1 MCMNMLDYEF
11 GKCKM
16 RGSGEEGPG
25 AVRALN
31 EDVSFSHCHTVCMP
45 ICEKP
50 AHFPL
55 HTHAQW
61 CPRSPTAN
69 DLDIRI

>member
-1 MCMNMLDYEF
+1 MNMLDYEF

-25 AVRALN
+25 AVCALN

-55 HTHAQW
+55 STRTHNGALAHQQLM
-61 CPRSPTAN
+61 T
-69 DLDIRI
+69 